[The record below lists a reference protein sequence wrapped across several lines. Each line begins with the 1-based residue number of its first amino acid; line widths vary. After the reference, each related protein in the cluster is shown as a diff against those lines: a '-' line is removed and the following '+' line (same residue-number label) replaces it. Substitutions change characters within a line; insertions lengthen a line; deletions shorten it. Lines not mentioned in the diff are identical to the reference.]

1 MDATS
6 SGAQGTTLSDPL
18 VDRLLDGRYAIE
30 SRLARGG
37 MAGVYLAT
45 DIRLERKVAVKVM
58 HSALAEDPD
67 FVARFNREA
76 RAAARLS
83 HPAVVAVYD
92 QGTDDGHVFLVMEY
106 VAGTTLRE
114 VLRERGRLT
123 PGEAV
128 AIMDHVL
135 AALGAAH
142 TAGLIHR
149 DVKPENV
156 LVTPDGRV
164 KVADFGLARAVA
176 GATVTRDDSTLL
188 GTAAYISPEQVRDG
202 TADARSDVYAAGVM
216 FFELLTGGPPFTG
229 ESPIAVAY
237 SHLSDDV
244 PAPSSR
250 ASGIPRELDDVVR
263 RATSRDPQARFADG
277 REMHAALVQARDRLG
292 LHGVVPAPP
301 ADNTINLARAA
312 AASSVLPDRNRTAAL
327 PPAAPPRDDKDQREP
342 RRWPFVVIA
351 IVVLSLIAGVG
362 GWWLAVGR
370 YTHAPNVLRLSYA
383 DAAAKLDKAGL
394 HAHEGTPIYTD
405 SVPRGQVAEQDPGP
419 DARVHRGATVDLR
432 VSAGPQHV
440 DVPNITGKK
449 LSVAIAALSKV
460 NLGVGNKTQVYSTT
474 IPAGHVIKT
483 DPAVG
488 TKVDAGSDVNLT
500 ISQGPQP
507 VQMPDVT
514 NKSYDDAASIL
525 TGVGLTPSRQDVYSD
540 TVPAGKVVTTTP
552 APGATAHE
560 GQTVVVKVSKGPP
573 LVRVPDVTGDNDKDA
588 KRILEA
594 QGFRVDERRLP
605 GGPKTV
611 LHQTPSAGSMVPRG
625 TTVVIYVF

>member
-1 MDATS
+1 MDATPS
-6 SGAQGTTLSDPL
+6 SARSTTLSDPL

-37 MAGVYLAT
+37 MASVYLAT

-83 HPAVVAVYD
+83 HPAVVSVYD

-114 VLRERGRLT
+114 VLRERGRLS

-135 AALGAAH
+135 AALATAH
-142 TAGLIHR
+142 AAGLIHR

-164 KVADFGLARAVA
+164 KVADFGLARAIA
-176 GATVTRDDSTLL
+176 GTTVTRDDSTLL
-188 GTAAYISPEQVRDG
+188 GTAAYISPEQVQDG

-216 FFELLTGGPPFTG
+216 FFELLTGSAPFTG

-237 SHLSDDV
+237 RHLSDDV
-244 PAPSSR
+244 PPPSSR

-263 RATSRDPQARFADG
+263 RATARDPDARFADG
-277 REMHAALVQARDRLG
+277 REMHTALVQARDQIG
-292 LHGVVPAPP
+292 LHGTVPAPP
-301 ADNTINLARAA
+301 ADNTINLARTTSAP
-312 AASSVLPDRNRTAAL
+312 VLPDRNRTAAL
-327 PPAAPPRDDKDQREP
+327 PPAGPPRQDDEQREP
-342 RRWPFVVIA
+342 RRWPFVVVA

-370 YTHAPNVLRLSYA
+370 YTHAPSVLRLTY
-383 DAAAKLDKAGL
+383 AAAADKLDKAGL
-394 HAHEGTPIYTD
+394 HAHEGTPVYTD
-405 SVPRGQVAEQDPGP
+405 SVPRGQVAEQDPAP
-419 DARVHRGATVDLR
+419 NARVHRGATIDLR
-432 VSAGPQHV
+432 VSAGPAHV
-440 DVPNITGKK
+440 GIPDIAGDK
-449 LSVAIAALSKV
+449 LSVAVTALRKA

-474 IPAGHVIKT
+474 VPAGHVIKT

-488 TKVDAGSDVNLT
+488 TKIPAGSDVNLT
-500 ISQGPQP
+500 ISQGPRP
-507 VQMPDVT
+507 VKMPDVT
-514 NKSYDDAASIL
+514 NKSYDDAVSIL
-525 TGVGLTPSRQDVYSD
+525 TGVGLKASRQDVYSD
-540 TVPAGKVVTTTP
+540 TVPAGKVVTTLP

-573 LVRVPDVTGDNDKDA
+573 LVRVPDVVGDSEKDA
-588 KRILEA
+588 KAILERA
-594 QGFRVDERRLP
+594 GLHVDERKLP
-605 GGPKTV
+605 GGPKMV
-611 LHQTPSAGSMVPRG
+611 LQQSPRGGSMVPRG
-625 TTVVIYVF
+625 STVVIEVF